1 MHALYTVLFRLNVL
15 TKMVGRYPLG
25 YFIVGRWLL
34 WVPLP
39 GKSLK
44 KWWSS
49 SGQNGIT
56 WWDIFLAL
64 ASLTPCHPIPCLHP
78 YYSVSPLLFLWLII
92 TEVPVLNI
100 LRPSTTSGCTRFEK
114 KKKKKKGSFFWVS
127 QEATMKVSCFAL
139 SLFSRAKPMQAQN
152 LGRGAVCK
160 WQCALMIAH
169 TSCS

>member
-1 MHALYTVLFRLNVL
+1 MPLRLSFV
-15 TKMVGRYPLG
+15 V
-25 YFIVGRWLL
+25 VGRWLL
-34 WVPLP
+34 WVPPP

-78 YYSVSPLLFLWLII
+78 YRSTSTLLFLWLII

-100 LRPSTTSGCTRFEK
+100 LRPSTRNGHTRFEK
-114 KKKKKKGSFFWVS
+114 KKREHFSEFHRKPYEGTMFYFITIS
-127 QEATMKVSCFAL
+127 QGKTDASPKVRQRCLLWTAICFDDCAYIM
-139 SLFSRAKPMQAQN
+139 SLNTLCTWK
-152 LGRGAVCK
+152 
-160 WQCALMIAH
+160 
-169 TSCS
+169 